1 MLADLSLA
9 EFLEQTASKAPV
21 PGGGS
26 VAALNGGIAAGLVE
40 MVARLTIG
48 RKGFE
53 AVSGRM
59 GELAATAGSYRRRML
74 HNVDRDSEAFAQVL
88 QAFRMPRQTGAQQ
101 REREAAVQEAYKA
114 AARIPLEVAE
124 DALQLID
131 LATEVV
137 AGGNPNAV
145 SDGAV
150 GVLAAR
156 TAVLGA
162 VYNVRINL
170 QSIRDVEWV
179 AALGGRADALEA
191 GALDKER
198 RFLADLKL

>member
-59 GELAATAGSYRRRML
+59 GELAAAAGSYRRRML

-88 QAFRMPRQTGAQQ
+88 QAFRMPRETGAQQ
-101 REREAAVQEAYKA
+101 HEREAAVQEAYKA

-131 LATEVV
+131 LAMEAV
-137 AGGNPNAV
+137 AAGNPNAV

-162 VYNVRINL
+162 VFNVRINL
-170 QSIRDVEWV
+170 QSIQDVEWV
-179 AALGGRADALEA
+179 AALRRRADALEA
-191 GALDKER
+191 EALDKER
-198 RFLADLKL
+198 RFLAALKL

>member
-1 MLADLSLA
+1 VLVDLSLA
-9 EFLEQTASKAPV
+9 EFLEKTASKAPV

-26 VAALNGGIAAGLVE
+26 VAALNGGIAASLVE
-40 MVARLTIG
+40 MVAHLTIG

-53 AVSGRM
+53 DVSGRM
-59 GELAATAGSYRRRML
+59 GELAATAGIYRRRML
-74 HNVDRDSEAFAQVL
+74 HNVDRDSEAFAQVV
-88 QAFRMPRQTGAQQ
+88 QALRMPRETGAQQ
-101 REREAAVQEAYKA
+101 GERDAAVQEAFKA
-114 AARIPLEVAE
+114 AARIPMEVAE

-150 GVLAAR
+150 GVLTAR

-170 QSIRDVEWV
+170 QSIHDTEFV
-179 AALGGRADALEA
+179 AATRARVDALEA
-191 GALDKER
+191 EALAKER
-198 RFLADLKL
+198 RFLATLKL

>member
-1 MLADLSLA
+1 VLADLSLA

-88 QAFRMPRQTGAQQ
+88 QAFRMPRGTGAQQ
-101 REREAAVQEAYKA
+101 REREAAIQEAYKA

-150 GVLAAR
+150 GVLTAR

-162 VYNVRINL
+162 VFNVRINL

-179 AALGGRADALEA
+179 AALRGRADALEA

-198 RFLADLKL
+198 RFLAALKL